1 MNLLTFLSRLFSALA
16 HAKEAADVSGAP
28 DGEYRIYND
37 KKSIYDVST
46 VDTQSAAPPGW
57 GGPLPYRYIDVSRY
71 QGKITLDGW
80 RKVKAAGYKGVML
93 KTVSTNKRLSKRA
106 DGLYIDP
113 TFETNYRNAKAAGLD
128 VGVYYYT
135 YATSEAMAD
144 AELALLRQAVYG
156 KELTLPVAV
165 DVEENKLKPMSTLD
179 LTNLTAYALEQVEKM
194 GFYAQL
200 YTYTHYSNMELDMGR
215 LASRWDVWLA
225 DYTGKT
231 PAVGYHYNAHQH
243 TSEGRVPGIS
253 GNVDLN
259 VTTLNYP
266 RIIRKKGLTRLREG
280 K

>member
-1 MNLLTFLSRLFSALA
+1 MGKLLELLEKLVRAIFGPGN
-16 HAKEAADVSGAP
+16 EAETTPDAP
-28 DGEYRIYND
+28 ATAPEQVN
-37 KKSIYDVST
+37 
-46 VDTQSAAPPGW
+46 APPGW
-57 GGPLPYRYIDVSRY
+57 EGDLPYRFVDVSRY
-71 QGKITLDGW
+71 QGLIDW
-80 RKVKAAGYKGVML
+80 AQVAAAGYKGAML
-93 KTVSTNKRLSKRA
+93 KTVSTNHKLSKRA

-156 KELTLPVAV
+156 KELTMPVCV
-165 DVEENKLKPMSTLD
+165 DVEDNKLKQLSTLD
-179 LTNLTAYALEQVEKM
+179 LSNLTAYALEQVEKM

-200 YTYTHYSNMELDMGR
+200 YTYTGYKYELDMDR
-215 LASRWDVWLA
+215 LSSRWDVWLA

-231 PAVGYHYNAHQH
+231 PNVTFNYNAHQH
-243 TSEGRVPGIS
+243 TSKGSVPGIS